1 MRRGV
6 AAVVE
11 LLSSFGHDNNPA
23 GERSGEMTAACRGR
37 FALSAILAMTLGA
50 CTLPSPGVVK
60 ASPSITA
67 AAAAGPP
74 PPRITPP
81 PKPLPP
87 RPTTVSSSTTHP
99 PPDVTRPSPPA
110 APAFAT
116 QVPDP
121 DAHE

>member
-23 GERSGEMTAACRGR
+23 GERSGEMTAACPGR

-50 CTLPSPGVVK
+50 CALPSPGVVK

-67 AAAAGPP
+67 EADASAEP
-74 PPRITPP
+74 TPNTS
-81 PKPLPP
+81 PP
-87 RPTTVSSSTTHP
+87 RPAHPRATTVLFCSNRH
-99 PPDVTRPSPPA
+99 
-110 APAFAT
+110 APGNT
-116 QVPDP
+116 
-121 DAHE
+121 